1 MKKYKIEFDETIA
14 HDNYKNGKMAN
25 HKFVK
30 EIVSVFVCLA
40 VNIFILLEIVLA
52 LCVSIATFVF
62 VVACL
67 TIMFNQ
73 IERLLGICISP
84 LQLLSFIESTY
95 VDKIE

>member
-1 MKKYKIEFDETIA
+1 MKKYKIEFDETIV
-14 HDNYKNGKMAN
+14 HDNYKNGKMA
-25 HKFVK
+25 KFVK

-52 LCVSIATFVF
+52 LCVSISTFVF

>member
-14 HDNYKNGKMAN
+14 HDNYKNGKMA
-25 HKFVK
+25 KFVK
-30 EIVSVFVCLA
+30 HVVSVFVCLA

-62 VVACL
+62 VIACL